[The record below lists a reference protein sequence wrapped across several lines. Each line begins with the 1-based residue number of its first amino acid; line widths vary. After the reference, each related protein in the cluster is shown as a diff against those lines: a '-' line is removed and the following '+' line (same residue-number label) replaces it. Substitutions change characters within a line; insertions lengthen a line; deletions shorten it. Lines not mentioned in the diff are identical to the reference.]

1 MRNTT
6 IYRTLLIAVLL
17 LALAACGDQPAL
29 NPLPPDAVILAFGDS
44 LTEGVGA
51 WEDQSYPAVLA
62 TLTGRRVINAGIS
75 GEESDAG
82 LERLPELLA
91 TWQPDLVIL
100 GHGGNDFLRQ
110 RDTDQ
115 TKANLAWMIAL
126 TREQGS
132 EVVLL
137 GIPRPGLLVRTHPLY
152 DALASELVVPL
163 QADAIAEILSDKAL
177 KSDQIHPN
185 AQGYRQLA
193 EAIARLLQQAGAL
206 SSS

>member
-51 WEDQSYPAVLA
+51 GEDQSYPAVLA

>member
-1 MRNTT
+1 MRNR
-6 IYRTLLIAVLL
+6 IFYRALLSAFLL
-17 LALAACGDQPAL
+17 LVLAACSDQPTL
-29 NPLPPDAVILAFGDS
+29 SPLSPDAVILAFGDS

-51 WEDQSYPAVLA
+51 KKEQSYPAVLA
-62 TLTGRRVINAGIS
+62 TLTGRRVVNAGIS

-82 LERLPELLA
+82 LERLPDLLA

-100 GHGGNDFLRQ
+100 GHGGNDFLRK

-115 TKANLAWMIAL
+115 TKAHLNQMIAL
-126 TREQGS
+126 AREQGS

-152 DALASELVVPL
+152 DELARELKVPL
-163 QADAIAEILSDKAL
+163 QAKAIAEILADKTL

-185 AQGYRQLA
+185 AKGYRQLA
-193 EAIARLLQQAGAL
+193 EVIGRLLRQAGAL
-206 SSS
+206 SAG